1 MKTEILKELERAGGG
16 DSSIKISI
24 ELIESILDRFGLYA
38 IELIGK
44 DEPTTEK
51 NLFGDRTI
59 VPERCYRNELRQELR
74 AKLRKE
80 LFK

>member
-1 MKTEILKELERAGGG
+1 MKTKILKELKEQS
-16 DSSIKISI
+16 DNDLTVEVSLDLM
-24 ELIESILDRFGLYA
+24 EEILDRFGLFA
-38 IELIGK
+38 IECIGK

-59 VPERCYRNELRQELR
+59 VPERVYRNELRTQLR
-74 AKLRKE
+74 EKLRQE